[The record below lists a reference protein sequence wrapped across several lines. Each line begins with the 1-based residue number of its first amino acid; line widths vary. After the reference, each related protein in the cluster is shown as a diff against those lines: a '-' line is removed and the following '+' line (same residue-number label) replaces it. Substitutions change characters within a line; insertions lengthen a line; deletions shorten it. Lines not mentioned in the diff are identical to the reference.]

1 MLVYTTCNVFW
12 RKWVADKILIMEK
25 KFSLQ
30 DRLKSFTYSWA
41 GLKAVLHTEH
51 NTWIHLML
59 TVLVIPL
66 GFALQI
72 SKMEFCALVIVMA
85 MVWMAELF
93 NTCIE
98 KAMDFISTDMH
109 PQIEVIK
116 DMAAAAVLIAAV
128 AAVIVGSV
136 IFIPK
141 LF

>member
-1 MLVYTTCNVFW
+1 
-12 RKWVADKILIMEK
+12 MEK

-51 NTWIHLML
+51 NTWIHLLL
-59 TVLVIPL
+59 TLLVIPL

-72 SKMEFCALVIVMA
+72 SKMEFCVLIIVMA
-85 MVWMAELF
+85 MVWMTELF

-98 KAMDFISTDMH
+98 KVMDFISTDFH

-141 LF
+141 FF